1 MSESR
6 ISEQEYHLSRY
17 TFKLFIFKPGNGG
30 GGRGLKMNGFFM
42 LFLEDS
48 SPSPTTVRKPGILIS
63 LLSKLNQIM
72 YHFWQ
77 HFLAIVVS
85 KMKAF
90 GLANIPGAKCPNEI
104 LVGSLSLEE
113 IC

>member
-1 MSESR
+1 
-6 ISEQEYHLSRY
+6 
-17 TFKLFIFKPGNGG
+17 
-30 GGRGLKMNGFFM
+30 MNGFFM

-48 SPSPTTVRKPGILIS
+48 SPSPTTVRKPSILIS
-63 LLSKLNQIM
+63 LLSKL
-72 YHFWQ
+72 YHFWKY
-77 HFLAIVVS
+77 FLTIAVS

-104 LVGSLSLEE
+104 RVGSLSLEE